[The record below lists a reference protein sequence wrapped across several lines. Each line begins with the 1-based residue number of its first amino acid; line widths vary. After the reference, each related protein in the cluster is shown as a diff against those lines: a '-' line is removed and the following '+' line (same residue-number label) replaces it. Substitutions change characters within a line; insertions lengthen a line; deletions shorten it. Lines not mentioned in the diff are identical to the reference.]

1 MQRKYKVL
9 HVFSSYGGGISSLVL
24 NLIENRTEEFRF
36 DTLAF
41 SYEKGERF
49 VEEISKYGTKC
60 YVMPRP
66 SECGYKKFSHY
77 VDELIQKENYDAIHC
92 HIAGVHAIPFEN
104 IAKKNNIACFVI
116 HAHTTRFDSK
126 LDRNRF
132 AYKIGHFLNYKKT
145 TCYMTCSDMAAD
157 YVFGKKYLKKRE
169 VYLIPNGI
177 KKEDYSTRLTEVEK
191 QNYQEFGIS
200 DNTKVLLHVGR
211 FSYPK
216 NHDFIIDIVKQLEK
230 EKFNFIVLLVG
241 DGKLV
246 EEITNKIKLLQL
258 EDKIKL
264 LGRRFDV
271 AQIMQFSDCV
281 ILPSLNE
288 GLPTVVIEAQAA
300 GTKVLVSD
308 RVTKQCDMG
317 LGLVEFLPIDSIGCW
332 VSALEKI
339 RPESIPAKKCMK
351 IIDKKRFTA
360 MEAGK
365 YYCSILK
372 KEIQNTN
379 KKR

>member
-1 MQRKYKVL
+1 
-9 HVFSSYGGGISSLVL
+9 
-24 NLIENRTEEFRF
+24 
-36 DTLAF
+36 
-41 SYEKGERF
+41 
-49 VEEISKYGTKC
+49 
-60 YVMPRP
+60 
-66 SECGYKKFSHY
+66 
-77 VDELIQKENYDAIHC
+77 
-92 HIAGVHAIPFEN
+92 
-104 IAKKNNIACFVI
+104 
-116 HAHTTRFDSK
+116 
-126 LDRNRF
+126 
-132 AYKIGHFLNYKKT
+132 
-145 TCYMTCSDMAAD
+145 MTCSDMAAD

-191 QNYQEFGIS
+191 QNYQKEFGIS

-211 FSYPK
+211 FCYPK
-216 NHDFIIDIVKQLEK
+216 NHDFIVDVVKQLEK

-241 DGKLV
+241 DGKLMK
-246 EEITNKIKLLQL
+246 EITNKIKLLQL

-308 RVTKQCDMG
+308 QVTKQCDMG
-317 LGLVEFLPIDSIGCW
+317 LGLVEFLPIDSIDCW

-339 RPESIPAKKCMK
+339 RPESIPAEKCMK
-351 IIDKKRFTA
+351 IIDEKRFTA
-360 MEAGK
+360 REAGK

-372 KEIQNTN
+372 KEIQNTY
-379 KKR
+379 KKDRSFEGNEDIIPNRKSCGWRG